1 MKVRTVAVERFSL
14 TSAAPFESV
23 MARIDAAVGHPDMRA
38 FVAAVGAAPTVAALE
53 DVVAGAVGSSG
64 IIEFTR
70 FDIGEVLRKDRPG
83 VSARVLRLLLG
94 NPLIMRQMAEHAR
107 DAGSYAPVT
116 VLVDERQDGVHLSYD
131 RMASLL
137 APYGSAEALVVARA
151 LDQKIESLLTAAA
164 A

>member
-1 MKVRTVAVERFSL
+1 MTVGTVAVERFSL

-53 DVVAGAVGSSG
+53 EVVAGG
-64 IIEFTR
+64 
-70 FDIGEVLRKDRPG
+70 
-83 VSARVLRLLLG
+83 
-94 NPLIMRQMAEHAR
+94 
-107 DAGSYAPVT
+107 
-116 VLVDERQDGVHLSYD
+116 
-131 RMASLL
+131 
-137 APYGSAEALVVARA
+137 A